1 VEWCPGPPG
10 KWCDLSS
17 NATACLINSFL
28 PGTWRVV
35 YQIQNNIY
43 LYISAKFYRMEHMI
57 TESDTIQTKK
67 DGKEIRKSLAVD
79 PATYSLLQQICEM
92 EHRSKIDQLKVLIQ
106 KEHKRL
112 SSMQEH
118 ELV

>member
-1 VEWCPGPPG
+1 MYNYP
-10 KWCDLSS
+10 
-17 NATACLINSFL
+17 N
-28 PGTWRVV
+28 
-35 YQIQNNIY
+35 
-43 LYISAKFYRMEHMI
+43 FYRIKHMI
-57 TESDTIQTKK
+57 TEPDSTETKK

-79 PATYSLLQQICEM
+79 PRTYTLLQEICDM

-112 SSMQEH
+112 SERPDH

>member
-1 VEWCPGPPG
+1 M
-10 KWCDLSS
+10 
-17 NATACLINSFL
+17 
-28 PGTWRVV
+28 
-35 YQIQNNIY
+35 
-43 LYISAKFYRMEHMI
+43 YISAKLYRIKHMI
-57 TESDTIQTKK
+57 TESDTIDTRK

-79 PATYSLLQQICEM
+79 PATYDLLQQICQM

-112 SSMQEH
+112 SSMQEN

>member
-1 VEWCPGPPG
+1 MI
-10 KWCDLSS
+10 D
-17 NATACLINSFL
+17 
-28 PGTWRVV
+28 
-35 YQIQNNIY
+35 IY
-43 LYISAKFYRMEHMI
+43 LYISAKFYRMKHMI
-57 TESDTIQTKK
+57 TESDMEQTKK

-79 PATYSLLQQICEM
+79 PRTYTLLQEICDM

-112 SSMQEH
+112 SERPDH

>member
-1 VEWCPGPPG
+1 MNT
-10 KWCDLSS
+10 DLD
-17 NATACLINSFL
+17 N
-28 PGTWRVV
+28 
-35 YQIQNNIY
+35 
-43 LYISAKFYRMEHMI
+43 MDH
-57 TESDTIQTKK
+57 KK

-79 PATYSLLQQICEM
+79 PRTYTLLQEICDM

-112 SSMQEH
+112 SERPDH

>member
-1 VEWCPGPPG
+1 MW
-10 KWCDLSS
+10 
-17 NATACLINSFL
+17 
-28 PGTWRVV
+28 
-35 YQIQNNIY
+35 
-43 LYISAKFYRMEHMI
+43 HMI
-57 TESDTIQTKK
+57 TESDIMETRR

-79 PATYSLLQQICEM
+79 PATYDLLQEICQM

-112 SSMQEH
+112 SAMQDH